1 MPQVQW
7 NIFLS
12 FYLLDVSWT
21 HFHCHGPH
29 LAPFTSHLNHRS
41 SLLICSMTP
50 LLPLS
55 RSFLPWQSKC
65 SLQNLSDH
73 VPFLTLR
80 VKFQIRNGS
89 QETPWP
95 TLAYSSGI
103 LYCTGLAFFTSAI
116 PYLFQFLKYPCPLLC
131 TRASGPL
138 HKLCPSLTCSPSLSI
153 QLTPV
158 HPPRLSSKDTFSGT
172 RPWLSRIG

>member
-12 FYLLDVSWT
+12 FYLLDVSWI
-21 HFHCHGPH
+21 HFHGHCPH

-50 LLPLS
+50 LPPLS
-55 RSFLPWQSKC
+55 RSFLPWQPKC

-73 VPFLTLR
+73 VPFLTLS
-80 VKFQIRNGS
+80 VKFQIPNGS

-95 TLAYSSGI
+95 TVAYSSGI
-103 LYCTGLAFFTSAI
+103 LYCTGLAFFISAI
-116 PYLFQFLKYPCPLLC
+116 LYLFQFLKYPCPLPLLGLC
-131 TRASGPL
+131 TSSVPASHALP
-138 HKLCPSLTCSPSLSI
+138 HFP
-153 QLTPV
+153 
-158 HPPRLSSKDTFSGT
+158 FS
-172 RPWLSRIG
+172 